1 MNKSKFT
8 TWAGLDRFKADKKQ
22 FASNV
27 VMVVCAVLCMGI
39 SLGFLLETDLG
50 TDPYTFMNVSIAGKI
65 GWTLGNWQ
73 LTLNAVM
80 LLIVIIVT
88 GIKLIGPGSIANMVL
103 VGYTVDFTRML
114 IGRTFPEGFFMGPV
128 ARPVTFILGLVGF
141 LISAAVYMNSRLGL
155 SPYDGSGKIFC
166 DLFKKIPFFITRIVF
181 DSCAVLIGFLFGD
194 APGIGTILM
203 AVFLGPAITAV
214 GSFMDRYIFK
224 KSEKTYETL
233 GNEIW

>member
-1 MNKSKFT
+1 MDKSKFT
-8 TWAGLDRFKADKKQ
+8 TWAGLDRFKEDKKQ

-73 LTLNAVM
+73 LALNAVM

-166 DLFKKIPFFITRIVF
+166 NLFKKIPFFITRIVF

>member
-1 MNKSKFT
+1 MDKSKFT
-8 TWAGLDRFKADKKQ
+8 SWAGLDRFKNNKKQ

-103 VGYTVDFTRML
+103 VGYTVDFTRMIL
-114 IGRTFPEGFFMGPV
+114 GKIFADGFFMGPV
-128 ARPVTFILGLVGF
+128 ARPVTFILGLTGF

-155 SPYDGSGKIFC
+155 SPYDGTGKIFC
-166 DLFKKIPFFITRIVF
+166 DIFKKIPFFITRIVF
-181 DSCAVLIGFLFGD
+181 DSCAVVIGFLFGD
-194 APGIGTILM
+194 RPRIGTILM

-224 KSEKTYETL
+224 KSEK
-233 GNEIW
+233 